1 MGIAKWAVG
10 LALASS
16 LGVAAP
22 AYAQGPAKPITAS
35 NVSFFDEVQLGDLSL
50 SPVNIFHDTRC
61 ADPEFCFRNNQF
73 AISVILFT
81 DAGLQEVIL
90 RLFEE
95 TPVPNGVRGGGTL
108 TLTNTGTPPS
118 QNGAIGLD
126 QYRLEIVYRP
136 TGAEA
141 QRENTSESEPATQ
154 RALPSQIEPARA

>member
-1 MGIAKWAVG
+1 MGTAKWAVG
-10 LALASS
+10 LALASI
-16 LGVAAP
+16 LGLAAP
-22 AYAQGPAKPITAS
+22 AVAQNPSKPITAS

-81 DAGLQEVIL
+81 DKGLQEVIL

-95 TPVPNGVRGGGTL
+95 TPVPSGVASGGTL
-108 TLTNTGTPPS
+108 MLTNTGTPPS
-118 QNGAIGLD
+118 QDGAIGLD

-136 TGAEA
+136 TGTEA

-154 RALPSQIEPARA
+154 RDLPSQIEPARA